1 LNLIFSNPQFRLL
14 WLGFSANGI
23 SGFMLMMV
31 QGWLTLQITDSAF
44 MVGVVAAA
52 AGGGAAIMSIPG
64 GVLADRVS
72 RRRIL
77 ILGTTTSTAGLILL
91 AAVVLADAVQI
102 WHIITFAAVGGLI
115 SGLQMPASM
124 ALTVDIAGKPN
135 LLKATAANFG
145 GVSVAGVVGPLVAGQ
160 IIERWGIGW
169 GYVLVVVIQ
178 IVVIILYLML
188 REPQSTDDSQVRKK
202 DPAWQSMKAGAQ
214 YVLTTPTIR
223 SLILLGLVSESFAWS
238 HIAMLPVIADRV
250 LHVGADGL
258 GYLQSAAFVG
268 LFVGSVVLA
277 SVRTPKRQG
286 LILVLGLAG
295 FCGFLILFALS
306 TNFVLSLALIGVAY
320 IVGATYD
327 ATLST
332 LIQTSVPDRMRGR
345 VISFQT
351 LTWSINGVSG
361 FHMGALASLFTAPI
375 AIIIGASVTL
385 VYLVRVIPM
394 AKRIGVQEESVE
406 ENQL

>member
-1 LNLIFSNPQFRLL
+1 MNLIFSNPQFRLL

-23 SGFMLMMV
+23 GGFILMMV

-44 MVGVVAAA
+44 MVGVGAASA
-52 AGGGAAIMSIPG
+52 GGAAAVMSIPG

-91 AAVVLADAVQI
+91 AAVVLADAVQL
-102 WHIITFAAVGGLI
+102 WHIVAFAIVGGLV

-124 ALTVDIAGKPN
+124 ALTVDIAGKKN

-145 GVSVAGVVGPLVAGQ
+145 GVSVAGVAGPLMAGQ

-178 IVVIILYLML
+178 IAVITLYLML
-188 REPQSTDDSQVRKK
+188 REPQSTDDSQVRKR
-202 DPAWQSMKAGAQ
+202 DPAWQSMKAGAR
-214 YVLTTPTIR
+214 YVLTTPTVR

-238 HIAMLPVIADRV
+238 HIAMLPVMADRV

-258 GYLQSAAFVG
+258 GYLQSAGFAG
-268 LFVGSVVLA
+268 LFLGSIILS
-277 SVRTPKRQG
+277 SVRTPARQG

-295 FCGFLILFALS
+295 FCGFIILFALS
-306 TNFVLSLALIGVAY
+306 TNFVLSLVLIGLAY
-320 IVGATYD
+320 TIGATYD
-327 ATLST
+327 ATLSA
-332 LIQTSVPDRMRGR
+332 LIQTSVPDQMRGR

-351 LTWSINGVSG
+351 LTWSVNGASG
-361 FHMGALASLFTAPI
+361 FHMGGLASLFTAPV

-385 VYLVRVIPM
+385 AYLVRVIPM
-394 AKRIGVQEESVE
+394 AGRFGERSEPSDA
-406 ENQL
+406 L